1 MSECSCGR
9 PTRDDAYACD
19 ECGDKTARAL
29 GDVPWLVEELETTIT
44 KQRATEAN
52 EGSASATCSCKDT
65 DDECQHALVPFHV
78 PAAEK
83 RDALR
88 HALVSAVRF
97 CREEGVRNSD
107 PGPDWPDDTL
117 LSMSRWLLWRVDGL
131 ALNDMG
137 EEITRA
143 IRDTVRACRHVID
156 KPPERAY
163 AGPCPECKRDLYH
176 RHHAAEVGCSG
187 CGQRWD
193 VGEVNKWMQERITE
207 HMENKLVTAREGAT
221 LLGRLGLPVEQGTI
235 DKWRERNRI
244 AEAGHNPAGH
254 RLYRWDDLL
263 ALAARHAKAAS

>member
-1 MSECSCGR
+1 MSECTCGK
-9 PTRDDAYACD
+9 PTRDDAFSCD

-29 GDVPWLVEELETTIT
+29 GDVPWLIEELEITIT
-44 KQRATEAN
+44 KQRAAID
-52 EGSASATCSCKDT
+52 GDGAASAETPLMY
-65 DDECQHALVPFHV
+65 HL

-88 HALVSAVRF
+88 HALVVAVRF
-97 CREEGVRNSD
+97 CVEEGVRNSD
-107 PGPDWPDDTL
+107 PGLAWPDDDL
-117 LSMSRWLLWRVDGL
+117 ASMSRWMLWRVDGL

-176 RHHAAEVGCSG
+176 RHNAAEVRCHG

-193 VGEVNKWMQERITE
+193 VGEVNKWMSERITE
-207 HMENKLVTAREGAT
+207 HMRDKLVTAQEGAA
-221 LLGRLGLPVEQGTI
+221 LLGRLGIATPVRSVYHWAVQG
-235 DKWRERNRI
+235 RI
-244 AEAGHNPAGH
+244 QVAGVNQKGH
-254 RLYRWDDLL
+254 RLYRWNEVLP
-263 ALAARHAKAAS
+263 LAASKVAS